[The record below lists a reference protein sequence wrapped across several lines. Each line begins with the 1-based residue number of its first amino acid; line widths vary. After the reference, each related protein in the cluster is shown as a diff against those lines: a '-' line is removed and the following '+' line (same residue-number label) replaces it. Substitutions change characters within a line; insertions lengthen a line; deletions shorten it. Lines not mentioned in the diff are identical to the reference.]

1 MKDYYKTGLFTA
13 SVYGTVTLL
22 HIFSLSNQEC
32 IGILKL
38 CISNNTKVLKNRN
51 RQ

>member
-1 MKDYYKTGLFTA
+1 MA
-13 SVYGTVTLL
+13 SVCGTATLL
-22 HIFSLSNQEC
+22 HIFSLSNQKC